1 MDFRRED
8 EEKKMNHQED
18 VHQENEKQI
27 DEPEKEKELVYQPHE
42 NEASATQ
49 ESVTNHSPQM
59 EDDRASKKEKKR
71 KAAWLSPI
79 LGGIIGDTLCLA
91 LHRFCR
97 SHRTQLQTHKRKQ
110 LQVSR
115 QLLIISQQNKSPMP
129 RMSLIW

>member
-59 EDDRASKKEKKR
+59 EDDRASKRRKSGKR
-71 KAAWLSPI
+71 HGSVRSLEGLLAEA
-79 LGGIIGDTLCLA
+79 LCLA